1 MEVAKIAIAGE
12 EESLENSLDITDI
25 FESHQTRIVLIEAD
39 PENSECL
46 FIIDE
51 EMKLLKIL
59 DNGEGKGVIVATID
73 MTHHDLEDEIE
84 SL

>member
-1 MEVAKIAIAGE
+1 M
-12 EESLENSLDITDI
+12 
-25 FESHQTRIVLIEAD
+25 IEAD